1 MPHYNWRRSRPN
13 SSSDSSIVNSISRQV
28 SRSSA
33 ESSEISGGVGGG
45 RSPSPPKRSTPSP
58 PSSVDYSH
66 LQIEPLSLTKST
78 NNGVQQPNSKILSKT
93 TATESKRG
101 GNSLSASPTT
111 TTLSLPTTS
120 CPTCGL
126 AFDEAIIARQP
137 RLMPCLHSF
146 CTQCL
151 QNVYD
156 HLETLHVS
164 RINKSATSRIS
175 RYSWRGKH
183 QQNSCGTGSGSN
195 SNSSRSN
202 SSSPQSVKSI
212 LGHFMCPFCHNMA
225 LIYNGGREAI
235 LCSFPIDQLVLSIIS
250 TEQSSSSSSLNKSKS
265 AAKYVY
271 KYSHHLFIIYSTTF

>member
-33 ESSEISGGVGGG
+33 ESSEISGGGG

-111 TTLSLPTTS
+111 TTTISQPTTS

-164 RINKSATSRIS
+164 RINKSATSRS

-250 TEQSSSSSSLNKSKS
+250 TEQSSSSSSLNKCKS

-271 KYSHHLFIIYSTTF
+271 SHHLFIIHTTF

>member
-33 ESSEISGGVGGG
+33 ESSEISGGGG

-93 TATESKRG
+93 T
-101 GNSLSASPTT
+101 SP
-111 TTLSLPTTS
+111 PTTS

-164 RINKSATSRIS
+164 RINKSATSRS

>member
-33 ESSEISGGVGGG
+33 ESSEISGGGG

-66 LQIEPLSLTKST
+66 LQIEPLSLMNKSDL
-78 NNGVQQPNSKILSKT
+78 PNSTTSKT
-93 TATESKRG
+93 TKGS
-101 GNSLSASPTT
+101 SAAASTTASSPSPTT
-111 TTLSLPTTS
+111 RS

-126 AFDEAIIARQP
+126 AFDQAIIARQP

-164 RINKSATSRIS
+164 RIKSNSRSASS

-183 QQNSCGTGSGSN
+183 HQNSNGSN

-212 LGHFMCPFCHNMA
+212 LGHFMCPFCHNMT
-225 LIYNGGREAI
+225 LMYNGGREAI
-235 LCSFPIDQLVLSIIS
+235 LCTFPMDQLVLNI
-250 TEQSSSSSSLNKSKS
+250 TKQSYLNKSKT

-271 KYSHHLFIIYSTTF
+271 HTFLISVL

>member
-13 SSSDSSIVNSISRQV
+13 SSSESSIVISRQA
-28 SRSSA
+28 SRSS
-33 ESSEISGGVGGG
+33 ESSASGG

-66 LQIEPLSLTKST
+66 LQIEPLSLMNKSDL
-78 NNGVQQPNSKILSKT
+78 PNSTTSKT
-93 TATESKRG
+93 TKGS
-101 GNSLSASPTT
+101 SAAASTTASSPSPTT
-111 TTLSLPTTS
+111 RS

-126 AFDEAIIARQP
+126 AFDQAIIARQP

-164 RINKSATSRIS
+164 RINKSATSRS

-271 KYSHHLFIIYSTTF
+271 KYSHHLFIIYSTTFWTQYSKNSKKCANLWKLY